1 MSVRASNARR
11 DTPSGLGRGR
21 SLKGEHAR
29 SHTCSSI
36 SKLLTERPHS
46 EYEKTPGWK
55 SFRVSLRP
63 HWGTQLLLSLLLL
76 IPAAVLS
83 VAATNKSGI
92 SAISATLVA
101 AVAAADI

>member
-1 MSVRASNARR
+1 M
-11 DTPSGLGRGR
+11 
-21 SLKGEHAR
+21 
-29 SHTCSSI
+29 
-36 SKLLTERPHS
+36 TERTRA
-46 EYEKTPGWK
+46 EYEKTPDSWEAL
-55 SFRVSLRP
+55 RVSLRN

-83 VAATNKSGI
+83 VAATNKSRI